1 MPIAPNAATDRKKEL
16 RATLLAQR
24 RALPKETRRCAAGEA
39 AAIFL
44 DAIPRSAVDAVS
56 GYWPIRGEL
65 DPRPLM
71 ASLTDHGH
79 PLFLPVV
86 LGDGQP
92 LQFRGW
98 RDGEAL
104 QTSSFGTKEPMADA
118 PEGAPDIVI
127 VPLLAFDEG
136 GYRLGYGKGF
146 FDMTLAELRRRGPNV
161 LSVGFAYEAQRSDDL
176 PRDDWDEPLD
186 WIVTERK
193 VRRIQ

>member
-1 MPIAPNAATDRKKEL
+1 MPIAPNAATDRKEEL

-24 RALPKETRRCAAGEA
+24 RALPEETRRSAAGEA

-44 DAIPRSAVDAVS
+44 DAIRRSADDAVS

-71 ASLTDHGH
+71 ASLASHGH
-79 PLFLPVV
+79 RLFLPAIS
-86 LGDGQP
+86 GEGQP

-98 RDGEAL
+98 RDGEVLKAA
-104 QTSSFGTKEPMADA
+104 SFGTKEPLADA
-118 PEGAPDIVI
+118 REGTPDIVI

-146 FDMTLAELRRRGPNV
+146 FDMTLAELRRRG
-161 LSVGFAYEAQRSDDL
+161 SQCFVGWLRLRGSTL
-176 PRDDWDEPLD
+176 R
-186 WIVTERK
+186 
-193 VRRIQ
+193 

>member
-1 MPIAPNAATDRKKEL
+1 MGLDLER
-16 RATLLAQR
+16 
-24 RALPKETRRCAAGEA
+24 
-39 AAIFL
+39 AIFL
-44 DAIPRSAVDAVS
+44 ETNLDDFGDHAPPHPSFVRLKLDDAKGD
-56 GYWPIRGEL
+56 EL

-71 ASLTDHGH
+71 ASLAGHGH
-79 PLFLPVV
+79 PLFLPAI
-86 LGDGQP
+86 LGDRQP

-104 QTSSFGTKEPMADA
+104 KTGSFGTKEPLADA
-118 PEGAPDIVI
+118 PKGAPDIVI

-161 LSVGFAYEAQRSDDL
+161 LSVGFSYEVQRSDDL

-193 VRRIQ
+193 ARRIQ